1 MGRSSKLIAVIAG
14 VVVVAV
20 LSLAFASSGVRED
33 DHDRNIAQPE
43 ELFLD
48 LEIQAAY
55 NDDDIFWRFSW
66 ETDTPHFYH
75 DYLVYEG
82 GEWVRYGQSPI
93 GTDPHHT
100 YEDRLTFLLDDGS
113 VDLFSE
119 YGGFMTV
126 VADGGRFMREEA
138 DPDEVEEVLGEGRS
152 DVRKFLPGTRED
164 PMDWRTVLDDDEIAE
179 LRESGY
185 FLDLWHWRAHRSNP
199 IGWADD
205 QLVLD
210 YRLGDDGQ
218 SPYSTNWDD
227 ETEQPQFMFDPDE
240 TGQHAMEWDRV
251 LNLEYTQDDFYYLSE
266 DFAVDFD
273 PDHDW
278 QEGDVIPRRLLREP
292 EGSRG
297 VIFAQGI
304 AQDGGWELELQRALD
319 TGYPEDDK
327 ILEEFGRYDVAFA
340 IHANATG
347 SRWHYIGMP
356 MTLGLQRDA
365 DIEAVHFEGE
375 QPPWQDIEPVTETLF
390 YPGMIGWD
398 HLTDGDAHAGAGAM
412 QGGTPFSVAHDIE
425 DMAYYALES
434 EFRPEIKTQWVWTG
448 LVWILFIIAASVA
461 VIRLGRNVDPPE
473 QAFASTGT
481 NETEEGA

>member
-1 MGRSSKLIAVIAG
+1 MGRSSKLIAVVAG

-20 LSLAFASSGVRED
+20 LSLAFASTGVRVD
-33 DHDRNIAQPE
+33 DHDRNIDQPE

-55 NDDDIFWRFSW
+55 NDDDIFWRFTW

-113 VDLFSE
+113 VDQFSE

-126 VADGGRFMREEA
+126 VADGGRFMPEEA
-138 DPDEVEEVLGEGRS
+138 DPEEVEEILGEGRD

-164 PMDWRTVLDDDEIAE
+164 PSDWRTVRDDDEIAA

-199 IGWADD
+199 IGWSDD

-218 SPYSTNWDD
+218 SPYATNWDD
-227 ETEQPQFMFDPDE
+227 ETEQPEFMFDPDA
-240 TGQHAMEWDRV
+240 TGQHAMDWDRV
-251 LNLEYTQDDFYYLSE
+251 LNMEYSQDDYYYLSE
-266 DFAVDFD
+266 EIAVPFD

-278 QEGDVIPRRLLREP
+278 QEGDTIPRRLLREP
-292 EGSRG
+292 DEARG

-304 AQDGGWELELQRALD
+304 ATNGEWNLDLRRALD
-319 TGYPEDDK
+319 TGYPLDDK
-327 ILEEFGRYDVAFA
+327 PLSHLGLYDVAFA
-340 IHANATG
+340 VHANATG
-347 SRWHYIGMP
+347 SRWHHVSFPY
-356 MTLGLQRDA
+356 TLGLSRDA
-365 DIEAVHFEGE
+365 QIEATRFDGG
-375 QPPWQDIEPVTETLF
+375 QPPWDDLDWTTITLF
-390 YPGMIGWD
+390 YPGQTGYNHAASD
-398 HLTDGDAHAGAGAM
+398 DHAGADEVHERVGIRAGHSEE
-412 QGGTPFSVAHDIE
+412 QLAHYVLE
-425 DMAYYALES
+425 D
-434 EFRPEIKTQWVWTG
+434 EFRSEIRTQWYFTAVA
-448 LVWILFIIAASVA
+448 WIFFVIATTAAVA
-461 VIRLGRNVDPPE
+461 MLTRPLLRESDE
-473 QAFASTGT
+473 S
-481 NETEEGA
+481 TEEASA